1 MQVSIVGAPT
11 LKRFSDGI
19 LKSGFERLGLA
30 VADDATHAQRVI
42 VQIHGA
48 PAARDADREILEY
61 IPVITARCSACII
74 LLHRPD
80 EIRDSLPQ
88 LRDVL
93 AALPSTAGVAML
105 GDLLINDPFY
115 ELQGLSRRA
124 IPHGF
129 FDIQAEPVMKPV
141 VIGSHTTWGEMRS
154 IERVLLLLNEV
165 ARAASDN
172 VIVGYLGGAPA
183 GDLSNEAVS
192 SILSRLGIA
201 EGFALE
207 ELNPDNWQKQLSG
220 VQSNTIFLAPGDP
233 PPGFDVTFNV
243 QLYHYRSA
251 VRLGESSGSLHA
263 SAGIPV
269 IFEMN
274 GSERLEDLKTVKVPY
289 ATDKE
294 ADSADFKVTAK
305 DLARL
310 IVSGEYRELL
320 NHNRERAATWSAKR
334 VAQLYVE
341 YWGDLQ
347 G

>member
-61 IPVITARCSACII
+61 IPVIAARCSACII

-129 FDIQAEPVMKPV
+129 FDIQAEPLINPV

-172 VIVGYLGGAPA
+172 VIVGYLGGAPV

-192 SILSRLGIA
+192 LILSRLGMA

-207 ELNPDNWQKQLSG
+207 KLNPDNWQKQLSG
-220 VQSNTIFLAPGDP
+220 VQSNTIFLASGDP

-243 QLYHYRSA
+243 
-251 VRLGESSGSLHA
+251 
-263 SAGIPV
+263 
-269 IFEMN
+269 
-274 GSERLEDLKTVKVPY
+274 
-289 ATDKE
+289 
-294 ADSADFKVTAK
+294 
-305 DLARL
+305 
-310 IVSGEYRELL
+310 
-320 NHNRERAATWSAKR
+320 
-334 VAQLYVE
+334 
-341 YWGDLQ
+341 
-347 G
+347 